1 MNVFKYIL
9 EINDVSYK
17 WYFVIISS
25 LIIINF
31 LIPESLKELGIS
43 LKLLII
49 ILIISSALKIIYR
62 REKAKKSVKLLSSM
76 AENHFQQ
83 IFIFLGGALIIV
95 WAVLQNNHMISL
107 RSYLVETGFYNSIT
121 IILFS
126 ILYFFILMSIF
137 ENKNI
142 VLEQDKNSD
151 VFSDAEAIKFVYKNK
166 KENIK
171 EDRVSDRY
179 PLRRHAHVIEYES
192 IINLIDLQ
200 DKNNSILDNGCG
212 DGTLAILMAKRGF
225 NVAACDISDPNI
237 EYAKERAIAEGV
249 GDKIKFLTADSEN
262 LPFDDN
268 SFEYVISSHVLE
280 HLPSFDKGLQE
291 VRRIT
296 RNYAIIALPTCLN
309 PCAWV
314 ILGGDRFWAIS
325 RWSLSA
331 WFIGLGQVI
340 LNLGGIGVNEGYGGD
355 KKLPHVWRY
364 PWIMRKD
371 LKRGGFKIIHFEA
384 SSLCLPYF
392 NFLLPIIKY
401 LEKFKSKPIIRNF
414 GYGSIAV
421 LKK

>member
-1 MNVFKYIL
+1 MNIFKYIL
-9 EINDVSYK
+9 EINDASYK
-17 WYFVIISS
+17 WYFTTILS

-31 LIPESLKELGIS
+31 LIPASLKNLGIS
-43 LKLLII
+43 LKLLIVI
-49 ILIISSALKIIYR
+49 FIISSILKIIYR
-62 REKAKKSVKLLSSM
+62 KKETQKSIKFLTPMAKD
-76 AENHFQQ
+76 HFQK
-83 IFIFLGGALIIV
+83 IFIFLGGLLIIM
-95 WAVLQNNHMISL
+95 WAVFQNNHMISL
-107 RSYLVETGFYNSIT
+107 RSYLIETGFYNSVT
-121 IILFS
+121 VILFG

-142 VLEQDKNSD
+142 VLEQDKNINA
-151 VFSDAEAIKFVYKNK
+151 FSDAEVIKLAYKNK
-166 KENIK
+166 KENIR
-171 EDRVSDRY
+171 ENRVSDKY
-179 PLRRHAHVIEYES
+179 PLRHHAHTTEYES

-200 DKNNSILDNGCG
+200 DKNSSILDNGCG

-225 NVAACDISDPNI
+225 NVVACDISEPNI
-237 EYAKERAIAEGV
+237 EYAKERAVIDGV
-249 GDKIKFLTADSEN
+249 ENKIKFLTADSEN

-268 SFEYVISSHVLE
+268 SFEYVVSSHVLE

-314 ILGGDRFWAIS
+314 ILGGDSFWTIS

-331 WFIGLGQVI
+331 WFVGLGQVI
-340 LNLGGIGVNEGYGGD
+340 LNLGGSGVDEGYGGD
-355 KKLPHVWRY
+355 KNLPHIWRY
-364 PWIMRKD
+364 PWVMRKD
-371 LKRGGFKIIHFEA
+371 LKRGGFNIIHFEA
-384 SSLCLPYF
+384 SSICLPYF

-414 GYGSIAV
+414 GYGSIAL